1 VGGGV
6 LLLARCDFADSA
18 ERQPL
23 VVEAFLETGASLPTI
38 TLRQTQSLRATD
50 SLPAGAARGA
60 ELELRVNDRT
70 VAYREAAQKPGRYV
84 SQTAASVPAQASW
97 QLQARWRAET
107 ATAQGTTPPPIH
119 LAEVCVDV
127 PPAPVEA
134 IRVDSLRRDSLDI
147 PAEQTYIY
155 PVDVSLRWPV
165 PAAPSGGSNTAHWV
179 RPRLNP
185 DTTESDSRVVSFFLE
200 PVDVRR
206 EDRFRRVDDWRTWA
220 GVYAVP
226 AEDSTAAVPRHRLAV
241 TLTRGDTAFAAF
253 ARSRDDPERREPVSN
268 VRGSIVS
275 RWRSRRGG
283 RSAERRSKAPR
294 SKAPSP
300 CPTAPFPF
308 LSPCICFVPMS
319 DPPSPGHITRLE
331 PQVHNEDRVSIFL
344 DDEFALG
351 IHKDLVVKHQLS
363 VGMKLSPDA
372 LRRLERDAQY
382 IDAKQRALD
391 YLAYKPRT
399 EAEVRRTLR
408 GTDALPNVIDDVVAR
423 LTELGYLDDEAYAHD
438 YAHNRFSSKQYGPV
452 RIRRELKERG
462 VDRHVADAAV
472 DQLFAEVDARAAAW
486 SHAEKRWPRLDDED
500 DPRRRRQKMY
510 RYLRRRGFASDTIR
524 SILDEL
530 ERSGVRT
537 RR

>member
-1 VGGGV
+1 MDKCLVDMGRALSTAQRLGRWGRWGVGLLLVGGGV

-107 ATAQGTTPPPIH
+107 ATAQGTTPPPID

-165 PAAPSGGSNTAHWV
+165 PAAPSGGNTAHWV

-226 AEDSTAAVPRHRLAV
+226 AEDSTAAVPSGGSARRCQPPVRAKETVDVRESGARARLEGFTAGCRWSRRARGSKV
-241 TLTRGDTAFAAF
+241 ARRRVECSTGGEQCPGRCSGDARGD
-253 ARSRDDPERREPVSN
+253 RRPPGVWFYIRVN
-268 VRGSIVS
+268 GSI
-275 RWRSRRGG
+275 
-283 RSAERRSKAPR
+283 
-294 SKAPSP
+294 
-300 CPTAPFPF
+300 
-308 LSPCICFVPMS
+308 
-319 DPPSPGHITRLE
+319 
-331 PQVHNEDRVSIFL
+331 
-344 DDEFALG
+344 
-351 IHKDLVVKHQLS
+351 
-363 VGMKLSPDA
+363 
-372 LRRLERDAQY
+372 
-382 IDAKQRALD
+382 
-391 YLAYKPRT
+391 
-399 EAEVRRTLR
+399 
-408 GTDALPNVIDDVVAR
+408 
-423 LTELGYLDDEAYAHD
+423 
-438 YAHNRFSSKQYGPV
+438 
-452 RIRRELKERG
+452 
-462 VDRHVADAAV
+462 
-472 DQLFAEVDARAAAW
+472 
-486 SHAEKRWPRLDDED
+486 
-500 DPRRRRQKMY
+500 
-510 RYLRRRGFASDTIR
+510 
-524 SILDEL
+524 
-530 ERSGVRT
+530 
-537 RR
+537 

>member
-1 VGGGV
+1 MDKCLVDMGRALSTAQRLGRWGRWGVGLLLVGGGV

-268 VRGSIVS
+268 VRG
-275 RWRSRRGG
+275 G
-283 RSAERRSKAPR
+283 
-294 SKAPSP
+294 
-300 CPTAPFPF
+300 
-308 LSPCICFVPMS
+308 
-319 DPPSPGHITRLE
+319 
-331 PQVHNEDRVSIFL
+331 
-344 DDEFALG
+344 LG
-351 IHKDLVVKHQLS
+351 IATAV
-363 VGMKLSPDA
+363 
-372 LRRLERDAQY
+372 
-382 IDAKQRALD
+382 ALD
-391 YLAYKPRT
+391 RLQVEVATGGAQCRT
-399 EAEVRRTLR
+399 PQQGAE
-408 GTDALPNVIDDVVAR
+408 
-423 LTELGYLDDEAYAHD
+423 E
-438 YAHNRFSSKQYGPV
+438 
-452 RIRRELKERG
+452 
-462 VDRHVADAAV
+462 
-472 DQLFAEVDARAAAW
+472 
-486 SHAEKRWPRLDDED
+486 
-500 DPRRRRQKMY
+500 
-510 RYLRRRGFASDTIR
+510 
-524 SILDEL
+524 
-530 ERSGVRT
+530 
-537 RR
+537 